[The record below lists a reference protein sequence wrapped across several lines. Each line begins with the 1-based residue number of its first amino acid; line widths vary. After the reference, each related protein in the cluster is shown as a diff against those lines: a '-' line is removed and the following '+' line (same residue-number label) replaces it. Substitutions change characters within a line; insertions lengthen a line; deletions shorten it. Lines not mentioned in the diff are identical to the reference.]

1 MPVTQVR
8 APDGS
13 IVKVSHPEGASE
25 AEIIAYAQKNYAAQ
39 TAAPVAPP
47 VAEPE
52 PEGGGLLP
60 MAGNALAGAVRG
72 AGSIGATLLAPV
84 DVAKDLVAG
93 KGLTLDSNRERRAS
107 MDAALQS
114 LGANPESGA
123 YQAGKIGTEI
133 AGTLPVGGLLGKLVG
148 KAAPTLGSAVGS
160 GGFSLGR
167 PAATGLIGRAG
178 DAATRAAGGAITG
191 GAQMGLI
198 DPSQAGEGAVV
209 GGLLPGAVKVAGMA
223 GRGLRT
229 AGANVLGA
237 ATGTSAETVGAAFQA
252 GKTGAR
258 EFLENMRGETGFDDV
273 VGMAKQAVS
282 NLRGARQQE
291 YRSGMV
297 DIAND
302 KTVLD
307 FAPIDSAMQKISG
320 MGKYK
325 GVQINAK
332 SADTVKELDDVVGQ
346 WKALDPGE
354 YHTPEGLDALKKAV
368 GDIRDSTQFGSP
380 ARKAA
385 DELYHAVK
393 GEITK
398 QAPTYSKVMADYS
411 KASDLIKE
419 IERSL
424 SLGNKAAADTAV
436 RKLQSL
442 MRNNAQTSYGNR
454 LDLAKT
460 LEDKGGVSLIPSIAG
475 QAMNSWMPRG
485 MVGSIEKVGIPLAA
499 LSNPSVMAAA
509 PFTSPRLMGEALYGA
524 GRMGGLLGEG
534 AAAVSPQLQQAIS
547 PKTLKALARTGLI
560 YGPTLATAQRSQ
572 Q

>member
-25 AEIIAYAQKNYAAQ
+25 QEIIAYAQKNYAPPKVEAP
-39 TAAPVAPP
+39 APV
-47 VAEPE
+47 VNQPE
-52 PEGGGLLP
+52 SGGILP
-60 MAGNALAGAVRG
+60 AIGNAAAGAVRG

-84 DVAKDLVAG
+84 DIASDLLAG
-93 KGLTLDSNRERRAS
+93 NGLTLDSNRERRAS

-123 YQAGKIGTEI
+123 YQTGKIGTEI
-133 AGTLPVGGLLGKLVG
+133 AGTLPVGGLLGKLIG
-148 KAAPTLGSAVGS
+148 KAAPTLGAAVGS
-160 GGFSLGR
+160 GGFALGR

-178 DAATRAAGGAITG
+178 DAATRVAGGAITG

-198 DPSQAGEGAVV
+198 DPSQAGQGAVI
-209 GGLLPGAVKVAGMA
+209 GAAIPGAVQA
-223 GRGLRT
+223 
-229 AGANVLGA
+229 AGAIGKGLGKAGAHVLGA
-237 ATGTSAETVGAAFQA
+237 STGAGAEAVKAAAQA
-252 GKTGAR
+252 GKTKTVD
-258 EFLENMRGETGFDDV
+258 FLDNMRGNVGFDEV
-273 VGMAKQAVS
+273 VTSAKQAVS
-282 NLRGARQQE
+282 NLRMARQQE

-307 FAPIDSAMQKISG
+307 FAPIDAAMQKISG

-332 SADTVKELDDVVGQ
+332 SADTVKELDDIVSQ

-354 YHTPEGLDALKKAV
+354 YHTPEGLDALKRAV
-368 GDIRDSTQFGSP
+368 GDLRDSTQFGSP

-398 QAPTYSKVMADYS
+398 QAPTYSKVMGDYS
-411 KASDLIKE
+411 KASDLISE
-419 IERSL
+419 VERSL

-442 MRNNAQTSYGNR
+442 MRNNVQTSYGNR
-454 LDLAKT
+454 LDLVRA
-460 LEDKGGVSLIPSIAG
+460 LEDQGGASLIPSIAG
-475 QAMNSWMPRG
+475 QSMNSWMPRG
-485 MVGSIEKVGIPLAA
+485 MVGSLEKVGIPLAA
-499 LSNPSVMAAA
+499 LSNPAAMLAA
-509 PFTSPRLMGEALYGA
+509 PFTSPRLMGEMLYGA
-524 GRMGGLLGEG
+524 GRVGGLLGG
-534 AAAVSPQLQQAIS
+534 SAAPVARAVS
-547 PKTLKALARTGLI
+547 PKTLKALARTGLL
-560 YGPTLATAQRSQ
+560 YGAPSLATSQRVQ

>member
-1 MPVTQVR
+1 MPITKVE

-13 IVKVSHPEGASE
+13 IIKVEHPKGASE
-25 AEIIAYAQKNYAAQ
+25 SEIITYAQANFKPAPADSGGPLAE
-39 TAAPVAPP
+39 TA
-47 VAEPE
+47 
-52 PEGGGLLP
+52 GD
-60 MAGNALAGAVRG
+60 ALAGAVRG

-84 DVAKDLVAG
+84 DIASDLFAG
-93 KGLTLDSNRERRAS
+93 KGLTLESNRERRWA
-107 MDAALQS
+107 MDAALQGM
-114 LGANPESGA
+114 GANPGSGA

-133 AGTLPVGGLLGKLVG
+133 AGTLPVGGLLGKLIG
-148 KAAPTLGSAVGS
+148 KVAPTLGAAVGS
-160 GGFSLGR
+160 GGFALGR

-198 DPSQAGEGAVV
+198 DPSQAEEGAVV
-209 GGLLPGAVKVAGMA
+209 GGLLPGAVKVAGA
-223 GRGLRT
+223 AGKAIGRGLGT
-229 AGANVLGA
+229 VGANVLGA
-237 ATGTSAETVGAAFQA
+237 ATGTSAETVGAALQA
-252 GKTGAR
+252 GKTGAS

-273 VGMAKQAVS
+273 VTMAKQAVA
-282 NLRGARQQE
+282 NLRGSRQQE

-332 SADTVKELDDVVGQ
+332 SADTVKELDDVVSQ
-346 WKALDPGE
+346 WKSLDPSE

-398 QAPTYSKVMADYS
+398 QAPTYSKVMGDYS
-411 KASDLIKE
+411 RASDLITE
-419 IERSL
+419 IEKSL

-454 LDLAKT
+454 LGLAKT

-485 MVGSIEKVGIPLAA
+485 MVGAIEKTTLPLAA
-499 LSNPSVMAAA
+499 VLSSPSVMAAA
-509 PFTSPRLMGEALYGA
+509 PFTSPRLMGEALYSA
-524 GRMGGLLGEG
+524 GRIGGLLGEG
-534 AAAVSPQLQQAIS
+534 ASTVSPQLQRAIS
-547 PKTLKALARTGLI
+547 PQTLKALARTGLL
-560 YGPTLATAQRSQ
+560 YGPTLAATQKAQQ
-572 Q
+572 

>member
-1 MPVTQVR
+1 MASPQYDELVR
-8 APDGS
+8 D
-13 IVKVSHPEGASE
+13 SE
-25 AEIIAYAQKNYAAQ
+25 KAAQ
-39 TAAPVAPP
+39 LGDMGTALELMKMADAMKSSAPSASPGTTI
-47 VAEPE
+47 A
-52 PEGGGLLP
+52 GGV
-60 MAGNALAGAVRG
+60 GNLAAGAVRG

-84 DVAKDLVAG
+84 DIARDLVAG

-114 LGANPESGA
+114 LGADPESWL
-123 YQAGKIGTEI
+123 YKTGKIGTEI
-133 AGTLPVGGLLGKLVG
+133 AGTLPIGGLFG
-148 KAAPTLGSAVGS
+148 KAAQKVGASAPVVAALES

-178 DAATRAAGGAITG
+178 DIATRAAGGAVTG
-191 GAQMGLI
+191 GGQMALI

-209 GGLLPGAVKVAGMA
+209 GGLLPGAVKVAGVA
-223 GRGLRT
+223 GNALRKG
-229 AGANVLGA
+229 AGVVGSNVLGA
-237 ATGTSAETVGAAFQA
+237 STGTGAEAVSAAYRA
-252 GKTGAR
+252 GKNKAG
-258 EFLENMRGETGFDDV
+258 EFLDNMRGDVGFDEV
-273 VGMAKQAVS
+273 VTMAKQAVS
-282 NLRGARQQE
+282 NLRTARQQE

-297 DIAND
+297 NISND

-307 FAPIDSAMQKISG
+307 FAPIDAAMQKISG

-332 SADTVKELDDVVGQ
+332 SADTVNELDGIVSQ
-346 WKALDPGE
+346 WKTLDPAE

-368 GDIRDSTQFGSP
+368 GDLRDSTQFGSP

-393 GEITK
+393 NEITK
-398 QAPTYSKVMADYS
+398 QAPSYSKVMGDYS
-411 KASDLIKE
+411 RASELIAE

-424 SLGNKAAADTAV
+424 SLGNKAAADTSV

-454 LDLAKT
+454 LDLAQT
-460 LEDKGGVSLIPSIAG
+460 LENQGGVSLLPSIAG

-499 LSNPSVMAAA
+499 LSNPAAMIAA

-524 GRMGGLLGEG
+524 GRLGGLLGNG
-534 AAAVSPQLQQAIS
+534 ASAVASPLNRVASEKTAKAI
-547 PKTLKALARTGLI
+547 ARTGLL
-560 YGPTLATAQRSQ
+560 YGAPILAAGQRVQ

>member
-25 AEIIAYAQKNYAAQ
+25 QEIIAYAQKNYAPPKVEAP
-39 TAAPVAPP
+39 APV
-47 VAEPE
+47 VNQPE
-52 PEGGGLLP
+52 SGGILP
-60 MAGNALAGAVRG
+60 AIGNAAAGAVRG

-84 DVAKDLVAG
+84 DIASDLLAG
-93 KGLTLDSNRERRAS
+93 NGLTLDSNRERRAS

-123 YQAGKIGTEI
+123 YQTGKIGTEI
-133 AGTLPVGGLLGKLVG
+133 AGTLPVGGLLGKLIG
-148 KAAPTLGSAVGS
+148 KAAPTLGAAVGS
-160 GGFSLGR
+160 GGFALGR

-178 DAATRAAGGAITG
+178 DAATRVAGGAITG

-198 DPSQAGEGAVV
+198 DPSQAGQGAVI
-209 GGLLPGAVKVAGMA
+209 GAAIPGAVQA
-223 GRGLRT
+223 
-229 AGANVLGA
+229 AGAIGKGLGKAGAHVLGA
-237 ATGTSAETVGAAFQA
+237 STGAGAEAVKAAVQA
-252 GKTGAR
+252 GKTKTVD
-258 EFLENMRGETGFDDV
+258 FLDNMRGNVGFDEV
-273 VGMAKQAVS
+273 VTSAKQAVS
-282 NLRGARQQE
+282 NLRMARQQE

-307 FAPIDSAMQKISG
+307 FAPIDAAMQKISG

-332 SADTVKELDDVVGQ
+332 SADTVKELDDIVSQ

-354 YHTPEGLDALKKAV
+354 YHTPEGLDALKRAV
-368 GDIRDSTQFGSP
+368 GDLRDSTQFGSP

-398 QAPTYSKVMADYS
+398 QAPTYSKVMGDYS
-411 KASDLIKE
+411 KASDLISE
-419 IERSL
+419 VERSL

-442 MRNNAQTSYGNR
+442 MRNNVQTSYGNR
-454 LDLAKT
+454 LDLVRA
-460 LEDKGGVSLIPSIAG
+460 LEDQGGASLIPSIAG
-475 QAMNSWMPRG
+475 QSMNSWMPRG
-485 MVGSIEKVGIPLAA
+485 MVGSLEKVGIPLAA
-499 LSNPSVMAAA
+499 LSNPAAMLAA
-509 PFTSPRLMGEALYGA
+509 PFTSPRLMGEMLYGA
-524 GRMGGLLGEG
+524 GRVGGLLGG
-534 AAAVSPQLQQAIS
+534 SAAPVARAVS
-547 PKTLKALARTGLI
+547 PKTLKALARTGLL
-560 YGPTLATAQRSQ
+560 YGAPSLATSQRVQ